1 MSNDKFKAVRD
12 AFLELIA
19 DATDF
24 SIDYDA
30 DTNDLGRMIDCSTYH
45 IRGNLSSLA
54 YLCEKLEIKH
64 NEMDEGLDTAIIRAV
79 EED

>member
-1 MSNDKFKAVRD
+1 MSKDKFKAVRD

-45 IRGNLSSLA
+45 IKGNLSSLK
-54 YLCEKLEIKH
+54 YLCEKLDVKY
-64 NEMDEGLDTAIIRAV
+64 NEMDESLDTAIQRAI
-79 EED
+79 EES